1 MSFENTDYRFEQL
14 ALENPYDIKLVSEFL
29 ANQGF
34 EYNVNEVDYTMIL
47 YNLNNQI
54 IGTGSYKRRTLKY
67 VAVSPLFRE
76 STAFADIVS
85 HITNELFKTH
95 KHTFVFTK
103 PETAK
108 LFEGLGYTEIGRAE
122 PLFAVLEF
130 GYKTIKD
137 YQNYL
142 TEIKRKNISENVA
155 AIVVNC
161 NPFTNGHKYLIET
174 AAKENEL
181 VYLFVVEEDLSV
193 FPFDIRWELIEK
205 GISHLNNV
213 VMVKAGHY
221 IVSGGIFPNYF
232 LKKEAFDTV
241 SEKQAELDISIF
253 AKYIVPVLEIKKRY
267 VGTENYCVTTSA
279 YNRAMHKI
287 LPEHG
292 VKVMELAR
300 IYMGV
305 DDDNNLNYVS
315 ASKIREAIRHGKLNE
330 IIDFLPKTTADFLL
344 SDDAKDIIHKI
355 KTTNDRH

>member
-1 MSFENTDYRFEQL
+1 MSFENTDYRYEQL
-14 ALENPYDIKLVSEFL
+14 VLENPYDIKLVSEFL
-29 ANQGF
+29 AKQGF
-34 EYNVNEVDYTMIL
+34 DYNVNEVDCTMIL

-67 VAVSPLFRE
+67 VAVSPQFRE

-85 HITNELFKTH
+85 YLTSELFKTH

-108 LFEGLGYTEIGRAE
+108 LFEGIGYTEIGRAE

-142 TEIKRKNISENVA
+142 TEIKRENNTENVA

-232 LKKEAFDTV
+232 LKKEAFDLV

-253 AKYIVPVLEIKKRY
+253 AKYFVPILNIKKRY
-267 VGTENYCVTTSA
+267 VGSENYCVTTSA
-279 YNRAMHKI
+279 YNKAMNKI
-287 LPEHG
+287 LPQNG
-292 VKVMELAR
+292 VKVVELAR

-305 DDDNNLNYVS
+305 DNDNNLNYIS
-315 ASKIREAIRHGKLNE
+315 ASKIREAIKNNKLNE
-330 IIDFLPKTTADFLL
+330 IIDFLPKSTADFLT
-344 SDDAKDIIHKI
+344 SEDGVEIIKKI
-355 KTTNDRH
+355 KTSNSRH